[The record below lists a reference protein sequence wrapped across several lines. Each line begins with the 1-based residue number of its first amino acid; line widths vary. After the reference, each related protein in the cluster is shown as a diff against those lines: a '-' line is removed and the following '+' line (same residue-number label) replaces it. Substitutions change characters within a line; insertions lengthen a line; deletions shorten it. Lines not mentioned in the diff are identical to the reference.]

1 MEQFSIGLP
10 MSIIMLNI
18 LFVILV
24 FGIFFSIGYAI
35 YRYVKGDLVIK
46 VNNNLIEITL
56 FCKSLNAESR
66 PSSYLYKDINGR
78 EVFEVSRK
86 LFSYILKT
94 PTTNQILSIEG
105 SETELKLNEPM
116 KILHE
121 SSSEI
126 KVTRLN

>member
-18 LFVILV
+18 LFILLIFGVV
-24 FGIFFSIGYAI
+24 FSVGYALN
-35 YRYVKGDLVIK
+35 RYVKGNLVIK
-46 VNNNLIEITL
+46 VNNNLIEVTL
-56 FCKSLNAESR
+56 FCKELNAESR
-66 PSSYLYKDINGR
+66 PNSYLFKDINGR
-78 EVFEVSRK
+78 EVFIVSRK
-86 LFSYILKT
+86 FFSYILKT
-94 PTTNQILSIEG
+94 PTTNKILSIEG
-105 SETELKLNEPM
+105 SETELKLNDPV